1 MRADR
6 PETKGVPMT
15 APETS
20 RAPWKL
26 NQLLQGATYL
36 ATTRHRMVVGEY
48 LGMESPYGD
57 RAILLR
63 NGGGTTSIAIARV
76 TSIQAVAA

>member
-1 MRADR
+1 
-6 PETKGVPMT
+6 MT
-15 APETS
+15 APNTS

-26 NQLLQGATYL
+26 NQLLQGVTYL

-48 LGMESPYGD
+48 LGMESPYGN

-63 NGGGTTSIAIARV
+63 DTTGTTSIALAQV
-76 TSIQAVAA
+76 TSIQALAA

>member
-1 MRADR
+1 
-6 PETKGVPMT
+6 MT
-15 APETS
+15 APNTS

-26 NQLLQGATYL
+26 NQLLQGVTYL

-63 NGGGTTSIAIARV
+63 HADGTTSIALAQV

>member
-1 MRADR
+1 
-6 PETKGVPMT
+6 MT
-15 APETS
+15 APNTS

-26 NQLLQGATYL
+26 NQLLQGATSL

-48 LGMESPYGD
+48 LVMESQYGD
-57 RAILLR
+57 RAILLL
-63 NGGGTTSIAIARV
+63 NGNGTTSIALAMV

>member
-1 MRADR
+1 
-6 PETKGVPMT
+6 MT
-15 APETS
+15 APHTS
-20 RAPWKL
+20 RAPWKF

-63 NGGGTTSIAIARV
+63 NGTETASIALVQV

>member
-1 MRADR
+1 
-6 PETKGVPMT
+6 MT

-36 ATTRHRMVVGEY
+36 ATTHHRMVVGEY

-63 NGGGTTSIAIARV
+63 NEEGTTSIALARV

>member
-1 MRADR
+1 
-6 PETKGVPMT
+6 
-15 APETS
+15 
-20 RAPWKL
+20 
-26 NQLLQGATYL
+26 
-36 ATTRHRMVVGEY
+36 MVVGEY

-63 NGGGTTSIAIARV
+63 HTTGTTSIALAQV

>member
-1 MRADR
+1 
-6 PETKGVPMT
+6 MT
-15 APETS
+15 APNTS

-26 NQLLQGATYL
+26 NQLLQGVTYL

-63 NGGGTTSIAIARV
+63 HTTGTTSISLAQV